1 MHIMWKR
8 LKENLKKSIMELYR
22 YRYEMAIEQNKNM
35 VEDNLERTERLENAD
50 TLHNS
55 DNNTEL

>member
-1 MHIMWKR
+1 
-8 LKENLKKSIMELYR
+8 MELYR